1 MNYLWEILLQAK
13 TQGIEEKDIHFRQ
26 ARSYSPYIEL
36 AEECLNIKRL
46 EEPCYVELN
55 PNYRFQKVFQEL
67 FHPEV
72 TDYPALRKGLFQ
84 LLIHQIG
91 ENDIRAGMT
100 REEYYKKLLG
110 RSFADGDYGADKKEA
125 YFLFQGEDREILLEG
140 LLTLYREGDSIE
152 LFRRVMTA
160 LIPRCIVYASN
171 DDPYEILVYVGARQS
186 EELEKKVNFVIEQF
200 LNIRYQPEL
209 YYEYHFGIIGMEE
222 TMQVGEIA
230 IC

>member
-13 TQGIEEKDIHFRQ
+13 AQGIEREDICFRQ

-36 AEECLNIKRL
+36 SEEFLNITKL
-46 EEPCYVELN
+46 EEPCLVEIN
-55 PNYRFQKVFQEL
+55 PNYRFQQVFQEL
-67 FHPEV
+67 CHPDV
-72 TDYPALRKGLFQ
+72 RDYPALRAGLFQ
-84 LLIHQIG
+84 LLLHQIG

-100 REEYYKKLLG
+100 REEYYKKILG
-110 RSFADGDYGADKKEA
+110 RAFVDGDYGAENKEV
-125 YFLFQGEDREILLEG
+125 YLLFQGNEREILLEG
-140 LLTLYREGDSIE
+140 LLTLYREGDSID
-152 LFRRVMTA
+152 LFRRVMMA

-171 DDPYEILVYVGARQS
+171 DDPYEILVYVGARQR
-186 EELEKKVNFVIEQF
+186 EELEKKVNFVIGQF

>member
-13 TQGIEEKDIHFRQ
+13 AQGIAEEDIRFQQ

-36 AEECLNIKRL
+36 AEECLNIKKL
-46 EEPCYVELN
+46 EKPCLVELN

-67 FHPEV
+67 FHPDV
-72 TDYPALRKGLFQ
+72 TEYPVLRESLFQ

-100 REEYYKKLLG
+100 REEYYKKMLG
-110 RSFADGDYGADKKEA
+110 KAFAGGVYGKVKKDA
-125 YFLFQGEDREILLEG
+125 FLLFQGMEREILLEG
-140 LLTLYREGDSIE
+140 LLTLYREGDSVE

-160 LIPRCIVYASN
+160 LIPRCIVYGSN
-171 DDPYEILVYVGARQS
+171 DNPYEILIYVGARQT

-200 LNIRYQPEL
+200 LNIRYQPDL
-209 YYEYHFGIIGMEE
+209 YYVYHFGIIGMEE

>member
-171 DDPYEILVYVGARQS
+171 DDPYEILVYVGARQR

>member
-13 TQGIEEKDIHFRQ
+13 AQGIKKEDIRFRQ

-36 AEECLNIKRL
+36 AEEFLNITKL
-46 EEPCYVELN
+46 EEPCLAELN

-67 FHPEV
+67 FNPDV
-72 TDYPALRKGLFQ
+72 TDYPALREGLFQ

-100 REEYYKKLLG
+100 REEYYKKMLG
-110 RSFADGDYGADKKEA
+110 RSFADGDYGTDKKEA
-125 YFLFQGEDREILLEG
+125 FGLFQGEDREILLEG

-171 DDPYEILVYVGARQS
+171 DTPYEILVYVGARQT
-186 EELEKKVNFVIEQF
+186 EKLEKRVQFVIEQF

>member
-13 TQGIEEKDIHFRQ
+13 AQGIEKEDIRFRQ

-36 AEECLNIKRL
+36 AEEYLNITKL
-46 EEPCYVELN
+46 EEPCLVEIN
-55 PNYRFQKVFQEL
+55 PNYRFQQVFQEL
-67 FHPEV
+67 FHPDV
-72 TDYPALRKGLFQ
+72 RDYPALRAGLFQ
-84 LLIHQIG
+84 LLLHQIG

-100 REEYYKKLLG
+100 REEYYKKILG
-110 RSFADGDYGADKKEA
+110 RAFADGDYGAEKREA
-125 YFLFQGEDREILLEG
+125 YLLFRGSEREILLEG

-171 DDPYEILVYVGARQS
+171 DDPYEILIYVGARRS
-186 EELEKKVNFVIEQF
+186 EGLEKKVDFVIGQF
-200 LNIRYQPEL
+200 LNIRYRPEL

-222 TMQVGEIA
+222 TMKVGEIA

>member
-13 TQGIEEKDIHFRQ
+13 AQGIEEKDIHFRQ
-26 ARSYSPYIEL
+26 ARSYSPYMEL
-36 AEECLNIKRL
+36 AEECLNITRL

-100 REEYYKKLLG
+100 REEYYKKMLG
-110 RSFADGDYGADKKEA
+110 QAFADGTYGTKKQEA
-125 YFLFQGEDREILLEG
+125 YRLFCGKEREILLEG
-140 LLTLYREGDSIE
+140 ILTLYREGDSIE

-160 LIPRCIVYASN
+160 LIPRCIVYVSN
-171 DDPYEILVYVGARQS
+171 DDPYEILIYVGAKQT
-186 EELEKKVNFVIEQF
+186 EELKKKADFVIEAF

-209 YYEYHFGIIGMEE
+209 YYVYHFGIIGMEE

>member
-13 TQGIEEKDIHFRQ
+13 AQGIEKKDIRFLQ

-36 AEECLNIKRL
+36 AEECLNIKSL

-72 TDYPALRKGLFQ
+72 TDYPALRRGLFQ
-84 LLIHQIG
+84 LLVHQIG

-110 RSFADGDYGADKKEA
+110 RAFADGDYGADKKEA
-125 YFLFQGEDREILLEG
+125 YLLFQGEAREILLEG

-171 DDPYEILVYVGARQS
+171 DMPYEILIYVGGRKT
-186 EELEKKVNFVIEQF
+186 EELEKKVQFVIEQF

-209 YYEYHFGIIGMEE
+209 YYEYHFGIIGMED

>member
-13 TQGIEEKDIHFRQ
+13 AQGIEREDICFRQ

-36 AEECLNIKRL
+36 SEEFLNITKL
-46 EEPCYVELN
+46 EEPCLVEIN
-55 PNYRFQKVFQEL
+55 PNYRFQQVFQGL
-67 FHPEV
+67 FHPDV
-72 TDYPALRKGLFQ
+72 RDYPALRAGLFQ
-84 LLIHQIG
+84 LLLHQIG

-100 REEYYKKLLG
+100 REEYYKKILG
-110 RSFADGDYGADKKEA
+110 RAFVDGDYGAENKEV
-125 YFLFQGEDREILLEG
+125 YLLFQGNEREILLEG
-140 LLTLYREGDSIE
+140 LLTLYREGDSID
-152 LFRRVMTA
+152 LFRRVMMA

-171 DDPYEILVYVGARQS
+171 DDPYEILVYVGARQR
-186 EELEKKVNFVIEQF
+186 EELEKKVNFVIGQF

>member
-13 TQGIEEKDIHFRQ
+13 GQGIKKEDIRFRQ

-36 AEECLNIKRL
+36 SEEFLNITKL
-46 EEPCYVELN
+46 EEPCLVELN
-55 PNYRFQKVFQEL
+55 PNYRFQQVFQEL
-67 FHPEV
+67 FHPDV
-72 TDYPALRKGLFQ
+72 TDYPALRQGLFQ

-100 REEYYKKLLG
+100 REEYYKKILG
-110 RSFADGDYGADKKEA
+110 RAFADGDYGAEKREA
-125 YFLFQGEDREILLEG
+125 YLLFRESEREILLEG

-171 DDPYEILVYVGARQS
+171 DDPYEILIYVGARRS
-186 EELEKKVNFVIEQF
+186 EGLEKKVDFVIGQF
-200 LNIRYQPEL
+200 LNIRYRPEL

>member
-13 TQGIEEKDIHFRQ
+13 AQGIKKEDIRFRQ

-36 AEECLNIKRL
+36 AEEFLNITKL
-46 EEPCYVELN
+46 EEPCLAELN

-67 FHPEV
+67 FHPDV
-72 TDYPALRKGLFQ
+72 TDYPALREGLFQ
-84 LLIHQIG
+84 LLLHQIG

-100 REEYYKKLLG
+100 REEYYKKILG
-110 RSFADGDYGADKKEA
+110 RAFVDGDYGAENKEA
-125 YFLFQGEDREILLEG
+125 YLLFQGNEREILLEG

-152 LFRRVMTA
+152 MFRRVMTA

-171 DDPYEILVYVGARQS
+171 DDPYEILVYVGARQR
-186 EELEKKVNFVIEQF
+186 EELEKKVNFVIGQF
-200 LNIRYQPEL
+200 LNIRYRPEL

>member
-13 TQGIEEKDIHFRQ
+13 AQGMAEEDIQFRQ

-36 AEECLNIKRL
+36 AEEFLNITRL
-46 EEPCYVELN
+46 EEPCLVELN

-67 FHPEV
+67 FHPDV
-72 TDYPALRKGLFQ
+72 TDYPALRGGLFQ

-100 REEYYKKLLG
+100 REEYYKKMLG
-110 RSFADGDYGADKKEA
+110 RAFADGDYGAGKKEA
-125 YFLFQGEDREILLEG
+125 YALFQGSEREILLEG
-140 LLTLYREGDSIE
+140 LLTMYREGDSIE

-160 LIPRCIVYASN
+160 LIPRCIVYGSN
-171 DDPYEILVYVGARQS
+171 DNPYEILIYVGRRQT
-186 EELEKKVNFVIEQF
+186 EMLEKKVQFVIALF

>member
-1 MNYLWEILLQAK
+1 M
-13 TQGIEEKDIHFRQ
+13 
-26 ARSYSPYIEL
+26 
-36 AEECLNIKRL
+36 
-46 EEPCYVELN
+46 
-55 PNYRFQKVFQEL
+55 
-67 FHPEV
+67 
-72 TDYPALRKGLFQ
+72 
-84 LLIHQIG
+84 
-91 ENDIRAGMT
+91 
-100 REEYYKKLLG
+100 LG
-110 RSFADGDYGADKKEA
+110 RSFADGDYGTDKKEA
-125 YFLFQGEDREILLEG
+125 FGLFQGEDREILLEG

-171 DDPYEILVYVGARQS
+171 DTPYEILVYVGARQT
-186 EELEKKVNFVIEQF
+186 EKLEKRVQFVIEQF

>member
-13 TQGIEEKDIHFRQ
+13 AQGIEEKDIHFSQ
-26 ARSYSPYIEL
+26 AKSYSPYMEL
-36 AEECLNIKRL
+36 AEECLNTRRL
-46 EEPCYVELN
+46 EQPCYVELN

-72 TDYPALRKGLFQ
+72 ADYPALRKGLFQ

-110 RSFADGDYGADKKEA
+110 RAFAEGDYGAEKKEA
-125 YFLFQGEDREILLEG
+125 YLLFQGKDREMLLEE

-171 DDPYEILVYVGARQS
+171 DMPYEILIYVGAGRT
-186 EELEKKVNFVIEQF
+186 EKLEKKVQFVIGQF
-200 LNIRYQPEL
+200 LNIRYRPEL

>member
-1 MNYLWEILLQAK
+1 MNYLWEILLQARA
-13 TQGIEEKDIHFRQ
+13 QGIEEKGIHFRQ

-36 AEECLNIKRL
+36 AAEYLNIKRL

-72 TDYPALRKGLFQ
+72 TDFQELRKGLFQ

-100 REEYYKKLLG
+100 KEEYYKKLLG
-110 RSFADGDYGADKKEA
+110 RAFAAGDYGTDKKEA
-125 YFLFQGEDREILLEG
+125 YSLFRGADREVLLEG
-140 LLTLYREGDSIE
+140 MLTLYREGDSIE
-152 LFRRVMTA
+152 LFRRVMTV

-171 DDPYEILVYVGARQS
+171 DSPYEILIYVGAKQTER
-186 EELEKKVNFVIEQF
+186 LEKKVQFVIEQF
-200 LNIRYQPEL
+200 LNIRYQPEV
-209 YYEYHFGIIGMEE
+209 YYVYHFGIIGMEE

>member
-13 TQGIEEKDIHFRQ
+13 AQGIAEEDIRFRQ

-36 AEECLNIKRL
+36 AEECLNIKKL
-46 EEPCYVELN
+46 EEPCLVEIN

-67 FHPEV
+67 FHPDV

-100 REEYYKKLLG
+100 REEYYKKMLG
-110 RSFADGDYGADKKEA
+110 RAFADGDYGVEKKEA
-125 YFLFQGEDREILLEG
+125 YTLFQGNEREILLEG

-160 LIPRCIVYASN
+160 LIPRCIVYGSN
-171 DDPYEILVYVGARQS
+171 DNPYEILIYVGRRQT
-186 EELEKKVNFVIEQF
+186 EMLEKKVQFVIAHF

>member
-36 AEECLNIKRL
+36 AAECLNITKL

-72 TDYPALRKGLFQ
+72 KDYPALRKGLFQ

-110 RSFADGDYGADKKEA
+110 RAFASGDYGADKQAA
-125 YFLFQGEDREILLEG
+125 YVLFQGKNREILLEG

-171 DDPYEILVYVGARQS
+171 DTPYEILIYVGARQT
-186 EELEKKVNFVIEQF
+186 EKLERKVRFVIEQF